1 MYDFFDHVYN
11 KRVLS
16 NYEVIIHHLAVSM
29 LKKMDF
35 LLFVNQ

>member
-29 LKKMDF
+29 LKLDSLTLCKH
-35 LLFVNQ
+35 